1 VIYRQKTE
9 ILFLSAK
16 TGQVAEL
23 TGLFPFNSFK
33 QADIPLRRSGKT
45 RLISSTHRHFNNV
58 LTYKTHM
65 LYDFCWSTACFFN
78 ISLNVIVKRLACS
91 TLSEK

>member
-1 VIYRQKTE
+1 MIYRQKTE

-16 TGQVAEL
+16 TGQAAGL

-45 RLISSTHRHFNNV
+45 RLISSTHRYFNNV
-58 LTYKTHM
+58 LTYKTHI
-65 LYDFCWSTACFFN
+65 LYDFYWSTGCFFN
-78 ISLNVIVKRLACS
+78 ISLNVIVKRLARS
-91 TLSEK
+91 TVSEK

>member
-9 ILFLSAK
+9 ILFLSVK
-16 TGQVAEL
+16 TGRVAGL

-45 RLISSTHRHFNNV
+45 RLISTHIAL
-58 LTYKTHM
+58 LTMY
-65 LYDFCWSTACFFN
+65 
-78 ISLNVIVKRLACS
+78 
-91 TLSEK
+91 